1 MKAAISNGA
10 LTQNLPPLI
19 APCLTGNCTWP
30 STATLSVCGAC
41 THSVSYQT
49 VCVQPD
55 CGEANDII
63 SCLPSCNYT
72 MPSGSVATLASFTQ
86 DASINGGVGFEVIP
100 SDGAFYNASDL
111 TRLYVA
117 NFDVFGAPGAPA
129 NQEYTFKP
137 WANES
142 TVASESALWFCIQT
156 IDTSITNT
164 QQKQAVIGAYS
175 FFIRSDIRSDS
186 RYSQTNLAFDTV
198 DVNDQWS
205 NMRPNNS
212 QEYNVN
218 YKAAMALN
226 RYLSGIINGNVSFV
240 SYGTSFSNDIVQA
253 IWENSG
259 NLDAWIQNLATS
271 MSNLVRQSIP
281 HSDKRYNGV
290 AYQLGYDISWPWLIP
305 PAALVLSSLL
315 MLVVAIVRT
324 RRSPVRAWK
333 GSPLVMLFMKLDP
346 AIRDRAADG
355 LYVPNGLREKIGNC
369 QVTLR
374 KDVVDSRISRR
385 AVGGGSDKGYEEKKW
400 LFFRGGLDT

>member
-41 THSVSYQT
+41 THNASYQT
-49 VCVQPD
+49 VCVQYD
-55 CGEANDII
+55 CENADYGGG
-63 SCLPSCNYT
+63 CLSTCNYT
-72 MPSGSVATLASFTQ
+72 MPSGSVATLVNFT
-86 DASINGGVGFEVIP
+86 NGAHAIDGVAFEVIP
-100 SDGAFYNASDL
+100 SYGAFYNTSDPS
-111 TRLYVA
+111 RLYIA
-117 NFDVFGAPGAPA
+117 NFDVFGAPGPPA
-129 NQEYTFKP
+129 NREYTFKP

-142 TVASESALWFCIQT
+142 TVASECALWFCIQT

-164 QQKQAVIGAYS
+164 RQKQSVIGVYS
-175 FFIRSDIRSDS
+175 SIIRSDDFD
-186 RYSQTNLAFDTV
+186 SQTNLAFHTV
-198 DVNDQWS
+198 DVNDQWP

-218 YKAAMALN
+218 FYAADALQD
-226 RYLSGIINGNVSFV
+226 YLSGTINGNVSFNN
-240 SYGTSFSNDIVQA
+240 YGTSMSNDIVQA
-253 IWENSG
+253 VWENSA

-281 HSDKRYNGV
+281 HSDERYNGV
-290 AYQLGYDISWPWLIP
+290 AYQLGYDIRWPWLIA

-324 RRSPVRAWK
+324 RRRPVGAWK

-355 LYVPNGLREKIGNC
+355 LYVPNGLQERIGNC
-369 QVTLR
+369 QVMLR

-385 AVGGGSDKGYEEKKW
+385 AVADGSDKGNEEKKW